1 MEDRNLPEG
10 FSKFHWI
17 LAGFCSPILLWPLA
31 LLLSPS
37 IIENPNLN
45 EIQRTF
51 MPFFMWLYPFFLGIT
66 ARIIFK
72 VEQKN
77 QKLAYNILLISA
89 VCFWLIFIYIL
100 YVGLS

>member
-1 MEDRNLPEG
+1 MEERNLPEG

-31 LLLSPS
+31 LLLSPTV
-37 IIENPNLN
+37 IENPNIS

-51 MPFFMWLYPFFLGIT
+51 MSFSMWLYPVILGIT

-72 VEQKN
+72 LEQQN
-77 QKLAYNILLISA
+77 QKLAYQVMFISA
-89 VCFWLIFIYIL
+89 VFFWSTFIYIA
-100 YVGLS
+100 YVGLN